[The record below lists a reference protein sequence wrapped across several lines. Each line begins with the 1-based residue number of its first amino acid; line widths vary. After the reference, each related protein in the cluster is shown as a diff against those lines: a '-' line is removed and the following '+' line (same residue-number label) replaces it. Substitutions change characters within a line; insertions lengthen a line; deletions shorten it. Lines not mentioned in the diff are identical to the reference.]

1 MRRSLARAPS
11 GCRRLSGA
19 GTPPGQI
26 RGTPCHL
33 LKINPPAE
41 LRMRALHVRQL
52 AEHFEH
58 DEMRERLQAFA
69 AELDAQADA
78 IEVAAEDGE

>member
-1 MRRSLARAPS
+1 MPASERCGHSPWPDTGDAVPS
-11 GCRRLSGA
+11 PEDQS
-19 GTPPGQI
+19 
-26 RGTPCHL
+26 
-33 LKINPPAE
+33 PAE